1 MRRFH
6 KLIKSFNNNLI
17 LNNTIKTSCKMQ
29 TKGDFKNILTHETN
43 EVNLDD
49 IVESIKQRLIQMGY
63 KDGITVQER
72 LNLLKQLTEFEFGRY
87 LLINRGLTGY
97 WTRYINLYQKR
108 KHEYNVTHPLERFL
122 LERAPGII
130 ASQQRFDIFQNLLK
144 ENIKDN
150 MKVCSLPCGLM
161 DDLLTLEISN
171 RKNVEFIGIDIDE
184 NSVSTAK
191 AYAKSLNLDKMCNF
205 YVMDAWKMDFIKEF
219 DIVTSN
225 MLVQYVSDEDSIM
238 KFYKLVF
245 NSLKNDGIF
254 IISCLLPMSAVDWSK
269 SKYDMKDVKLSAVV
283 FYDIIQAKW
292 TQFILREK
300 MIQQLIETGFKTV
313 ETYYD
318 EIKRFPSLL
327 AKK

>member
-1 MRRFH
+1 MRCFH
-6 KLIKSFNNNLI
+6 NDGVTKSFNNNFI

-29 TKGDFKNILTHETN
+29 TKGDLKNILTHETN

-49 IVESIKQRLIQMGY
+49 IVASAKQRLIQMGN
-63 KDGITVQER
+63 K
-72 LNLLKQLTEFEFGRY
+72 
-87 LLINRGLTGY
+87 
-97 WTRYINLYQKR
+97 
-108 KHEYNVTHPLERFL
+108 FL

-144 ENIKDN
+144 ENIKEN

-161 DDLLTLEISN
+161 DDLLTLEIPN
-171 RKNVEFIGIDIDE
+171 INNVEFIGIDIDE

-191 AYAKSLNLDKMCNF
+191 AYAKSLNLDKICNF

-225 MLVQYVSDEDSIM
+225 MLVQYVSDEDAIM

-300 MIQQLIETGFKTV
+300 MIKQLIETGFKTF